1 MEKVIQAID
10 ILWPVLLA
18 FLAYIVWLIRMEGKQ
33 MFLSTQLKELREDFK
48 EYRDKTDAELDD
60 VRVRITNIDS
70 DLMRQ
75 ISDVRESLAR
85 IEGAL
90 GLIKKG

>member
-1 MEKVIQAID
+1 MDKIVQAID
-10 ILWPVLLA
+10 TLWPILLA
-18 FLAYIVWLIRMEGKQ
+18 FIAYIIWLIRMEGKQ
-33 MFLSTQLKELREDFK
+33 MFLSTQVKELREDFK

-60 VRVRITNIDS
+60 VRIRITNIDS

>member
-1 MEKVIQAID
+1 MDKILQAID
-10 ILWPVLLA
+10 TLWPVLLA
-18 FLAYIVWLIRMEGKQ
+18 FLAYIIWLIRMEGKQ
-33 MFLSTQLKELREDFK
+33 MFLTTQLEQLREDFK
-48 EYRDKTDAELDD
+48 EYRDKTDHELDD